1 MLRYILKKLGVS
13 LIVILGVTMIIFS
26 IIRLQPGNPYLN
38 MVQYDTDPRF
48 LEERLTELGYYDPLP
63 IQYFKWLGR
72 VAKGDLGYSIH
83 YRTPV
88 SQLIKDR
95 LSNTSLIAIT
105 SFIFSSILA
114 VFIGVFSAVRSK
126 SIFDYAI
133 TVISF
138 LGISIPVFFFGLLL
152 IKFLGYD
159 LNLVPISGMETLGS
173 NYTGIHK
180 GLDIIKHM
188 ILPVFVLSI
197 TQTASLVRYTRSSM
211 IDTIQKDYIRTA
223 RSKGLGREKAI
234 WKHGFRNSL
243 SSIITVLCMRIPDLL
258 SGALIVETVFV
269 WPGMGSLNYQ
279 AILNQDYPLIM
290 GITFVMAIIV
300 ILCNLLADVLYAI
313 SDPRIRIMDRI

>member
-1 MLRYILKKLGVS
+1 MSKYLLKRLGVS
-13 LIVILGVTMIIFS
+13 VVVILGVTMVIFS

-38 MVQYDTDPRF
+38 MVQYDTDPEF

-72 VAKGDLGYSIH
+72 VVKGDLGYSIH

-95 LSNTSLIAIT
+95 LSNTSLLAIT
-105 SFIFSSILA
+105 SFIFSTILA
-114 VFIGVFSAVRSK
+114 VFIGVFSAGRSK
-126 SIFDYAI
+126 SFWDYII

-138 LGISIPVFFFGLLL
+138 IGISIPVFFFGLLL

-159 LNLVPISGMETLGS
+159 LNIVPISGMKTLGVD
-173 NYTGIHK
+173 YTGIEK
-180 GLDIIKHM
+180 IIDIAKHM

-211 IDTIQKDYIRTA
+211 LDVLHQDYMRTA
-223 RSKGLGREKAI
+223 RSKGLSRGKTI
-234 WKHGFRNSL
+234 WTHGFRNSL
-243 SSIITVLCMRIPDLL
+243 ISIITVLCMRVPDLL

-290 GITFVMAIIV
+290 GVTLIMALIV
-300 ILCNLLADVLYAI
+300 IVCNLAADILYALA
-313 SDPRIRIMDRI
+313 DPRIRVGG